1 MKPEPLARSSGCSQ
15 CAGQQQCML
24 GRQSEDRRSRWA
36 PLLTERPMGKG
47 ELLLQQGEM
56 PLTFRIVK
64 TGMVM
69 LLCGGEDR
77 VDRPIGLFGPGQPL
91 GTTVLVQ
98 QPAAVSCRALTQ
110 GRLCEVQVAAAGQQ
124 GLFDE
129 VFLWTL
135 AQSYA
140 QTIAGVAEWA
150 RIVRIRGVPGQLA
163 ATLLQ
168 LARLQR
174 STLVRLPSHVVLAD
188 LLSTTRESIA
198 RALRQLVLHKGLVRR
213 DRWHCEIERDALLA
227 LACGQKSVKKT
238 KRRTPAALHQP
249 IVG

>member
-1 MKPEPLARSSGCSQ
+1 MA
-15 CAGQQQCML
+15 
-24 GRQSEDRRSRWA
+24 
-36 PLLTERPMGKG
+36 KG

-56 PLTFRIVK
+56 PATFRIVK

-69 LLCGGEDR
+69 LLCSGEDR
-77 VDRPIGLFGPGQPL
+77 VDRPIGLFGSGLPL
-91 GTTVLVQ
+91 GSTVLFR

-110 GRLCEVQVAAAGQQ
+110 GRLCEVQMPAT
-124 GLFDE
+124 GLHSLCDE
-129 VFLWTL
+129 VFLRAL

-140 QTIAGVAEWA
+140 QTIADLAEWA

-168 LARLQR
+168 LARIQR

-198 RALRQLVLHKGLVRR
+198 RALRQLALHKGLVRR
-213 DRWHCEIERDALLA
+213 DRWHCEIEREALLA
-227 LACGQKSVKKT
+227 LACGQKSVKT
-238 KRRTPAALHQP
+238 ARCTTAYPLPHPQ
-249 IVG
+249 VG